1 VIRQFSRDVRIAA
14 EHLNPGA
21 VLKFTSSDAE
31 PGRIREGGTNDMPTR
46 RALLQS
52 LAGIPLAPLVAV
64 DGEAKSA
71 AAAIAPGWN
80 KQARLHA
87 SA

>member
-1 VIRQFSRDVRIAA
+1 
-14 EHLNPGA
+14 
-21 VLKFTSSDAE
+21 
-31 PGRIREGGTNDMPTR
+31 MPTR